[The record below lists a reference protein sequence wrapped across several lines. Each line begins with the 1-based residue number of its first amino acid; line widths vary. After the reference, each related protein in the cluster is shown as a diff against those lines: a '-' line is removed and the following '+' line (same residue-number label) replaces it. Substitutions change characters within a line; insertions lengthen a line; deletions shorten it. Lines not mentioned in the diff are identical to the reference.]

1 MMMQSVGSKSGS
13 VVLQVTRTRTC
24 AKRLPWSHH
33 CPFTSAATATGR
45 MFPMEHQQDPHQP
58 YSQSFHC
65 YSNINR
71 QDFSRP
77 LRMVQLPRSK
87 VSTRSYSECD
97 RDGTGPNQFKEAK
110 VVGKDEESK
119 NDHDA
124 DYYDDD
130 DDDRAKQFANSS
142 DEEGMT
148 ESEMSVLQER
158 YHDSL
163 KQMLEDKHGI
173 NIDEKKQNWISPW
186 RIAVMIHCLDTD
198 QNYSIIT
205 KRPAPTPKEVEQY
218 VRHQGIYDSK
228 DNRLRARMEMRRN
241 RKEMARKFLVKVMEE
256 RGHVMRRPPKDKS
269 DWQELY
275 IQIQESVLQDVHNSH
290 DGPEEMSPSDS
301 TRA

>member
-13 VVLQVTRTRTC
+13 VALQVTRTRTC
-24 AKRLPWSHH
+24 AKRMPWSHH
-33 CPFTSAATATGR
+33 YRFSSAATATATATGR
-45 MFPMEHQQDPHQP
+45 MVPMEHQQDPQQRH
-58 YSQSFHC
+58 SQSFHC

-71 QDFSRP
+71 QDFSRR
-77 LRMVQLPRSK
+77 LRAVELSRWLH
-87 VSTRSYSECD
+87 SESESH
-97 RDGTGPNQFKEAK
+97 GTGPNQFKEAK
-110 VVGKDEESK
+110 VVGKDEESD
-119 NDHDA
+119 NYHDS

-130 DDDRAKQFANSS
+130 DDKERKSKNTT
-142 DEEGMT
+142 DEEGIT
-148 ESEMSVLQER
+148 ELEMSVLQER

-173 NIDEKKQNWISPW
+173 TIDEKKQNWISPW
-186 RIAVMIHCLDTD
+186 RIAVIIHCLDTD

-218 VRHQGIYDSK
+218 VRHQGIHDTK

-241 RKEMARKFLVKVMEE
+241 RKEMARKFLIKVMEE

-269 DWQELY
+269 DWQELC
-275 IQIQESVLQDVHNSH
+275 IQIQESVLQVIHNSH

>member
-1 MMMQSVGSKSGS
+1 MMMQSVGSKTGS
-13 VVLQVTRTRTC
+13 VVLQVTRTRNF

-33 CPFTSAATATGR
+33 LRFTSAATATGR
-45 MFPMEHQQDPHQP
+45 MFPMERQQDPQQP

-71 QDFSRP
+71 QDFSRR

-87 VSTRSYSECD
+87 LSKPLYSESESH
-97 RDGTGPNQFKEAK
+97 GTVPNQFKEAK
-110 VVGKDEESK
+110 VVGKDEESD

-130 DDDRAKQFANSS
+130 NYDKEIQS
-142 DEEGMT
+142 GLT
-148 ESEMSVLQER
+148 ELEMSVLQER

-173 NIDEKKQNWISPW
+173 TIDEKKQNWISPW

-198 QNYSIIT
+198 QNFSIIT

-218 VRHQGIYDSK
+218 VRHQGIHDTK

-241 RKEMARKFLVKVMEE
+241 RKEMARKFLIKVMEE

-275 IQIQESVLQDVHNSH
+275 IQIQESVLQVVHNSH